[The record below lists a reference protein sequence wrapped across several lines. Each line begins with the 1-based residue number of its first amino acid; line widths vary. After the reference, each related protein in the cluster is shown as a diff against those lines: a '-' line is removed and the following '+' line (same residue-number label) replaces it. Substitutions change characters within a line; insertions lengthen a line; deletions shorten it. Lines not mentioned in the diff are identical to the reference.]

1 MVPYLNLL
9 LISQTT
15 MPLKEGTFDP
25 SLMHIA
31 G

>member
-1 MVPYLNLL
+1 MVPYLDL

-15 MPLKEGTFDP
+15 VLLKEGTFDP
-25 SLMHIA
+25 SLMRIA